1 MDETKETQTAQEVA
15 DTITAPVAET
25 PSFFSR
31 IQSFM
36 GYGNQEVTAPT
47 ENIAADSTTVEK
59 PVTVL
64 EDVNTPN
71 LSREWENIRG
81 NSTFGLINPD
91 GTFRGFGFDYEIGR
105 AHV

>member
-1 MDETKETQTAQEVA
+1 
-15 DTITAPVAET
+15 
-25 PSFFSR
+25 
-31 IQSFM
+31 M

-81 NSTFGLINPD
+81 NSTFGLIQSRRNFPR
-91 GTFRGFGFDYEIGR
+91 FR
-105 AHV
+105 V

>member
-1 MDETKETQTAQEVA
+1 MASIIWGMTGTGTTIDYQLDETKETQTAQEVA

-47 ENIAADSTTVEK
+47 ENIAAD
-59 PVTVL
+59 
-64 EDVNTPN
+64 
-71 LSREWENIRG
+71 R
-81 NSTFGLINPD
+81 
-91 GTFRGFGFDYEIGR
+91 Y
-105 AHV
+105 HC